1 MMMIID
7 MWITFFRDNYQF
19 KKLMQKTLLSKYMA
33 AGENGVNGKL
43 VLQVVGEETKNEL
56 DYVTTQYHNLKGKY
70 VHWMDL

>member
-1 MMMIID
+1 M
-7 MWITFFRDNYQF
+7 TFFRDDYQF
-19 KKLMQKTLLSKYMA
+19 RKLMKNTFLLKYMA

>member
-1 MMMIID
+1 
-7 MWITFFRDNYQF
+7 
-19 KKLMQKTLLSKYMA
+19 MA

-70 VHWMDL
+70 VQWMDL